1 MRLRADE
8 CESYKGGNPSV
19 IYGWPPLGVPMRTM
33 TSGGLQPVGGQAHLR
48 QSRCVCFHPDCS
60 CVCVRHLKL
69 IYYPLIDKAYSSL
82 LRMPRL
88 SVPLLVGEV
97 TSAYYLSE
105 AVEGSPTAQGN
116 EFSIIS

>member
-1 MRLRADE
+1 M
-8 CESYKGGNPSV
+8 
-19 IYGWPPLGVPMRTM
+19 
-33 TSGGLQPVGGQAHLR
+33 
-48 QSRCVCFHPDCS
+48 
-60 CVCVRHLKL
+60 
-69 IYYPLIDKAYSSL
+69 YYPLIDKAYSSL
-82 LRMPRL
+82 LRVPRL

>member
-1 MRLRADE
+1 ML
-8 CESYKGGNPSV
+8 CETPIVYKV
-19 IYGWPPLGVPMRTM
+19 
-33 TSGGLQPVGGQAHLR
+33 
-48 QSRCVCFHPDCS
+48 
-60 CVCVRHLKL
+60 KL

-97 TSAYYLSE
+97 QSAYYLSE

-116 EFSIIS
+116 EFSLLDNILLANMADSFQNRFLLSSSL